1 MKININYILL
11 FSVFLFAC
19 KKNTITEYANEIDN
33 ISLNYLDS
41 KGNRDTAAVTYSF
54 ATSPGLAS
62 DTIWVPVTVAGKRV
76 STDRKF
82 VLAVVDSMTNAQ
94 ANLHYEPLKANYTI
108 AADSGKLL
116 VPVILKNIDPALSN
130 KSVILTVRVVEGGDF
145 KASLPV
151 AIRTKRIL
159 YSNRLEQPWWW
170 VLWQGNLG
178 PYNRIAHQLYLI
190 SGGGDLV
197 DVTKPD
203 AYLGIPRTLYFLQNA
218 RTFTRDPFTWV
229 TRNPEKGYVLTKRT
243 DGTEDY
249 DFYHKDSPGI
259 KLHVKFFPQVNAYFF
274 MNENGNQII
283 MN

>member
-1 MKININYILL
+1 MKINIYYIFLL
-11 FSVFLFAC
+11 SVFLFAC
-19 KKNTITEYANEIDN
+19 KKNQITQYTDETDN
-33 ISLNYLDS
+33 ISLNYLDA
-41 KGNRDTAAVTYSF
+41 KGNRDTAALTYSF
-54 ATSPGLAS
+54 ATNPGLAS

-76 STDRKF
+76 STARKF
-82 VLAVVDSMTNAQ
+82 VLSVVDSMTTAQ
-94 ANLHYEPLKANYTI
+94 ANLHYEPLKASYTM

-116 VPVILKNIDPALSN
+116 VPVVLKNIDPALSN
-130 KSVILTVRVVEGGDF
+130 KSVVLTVRAVQGGDF
-145 KASLPV
+145 NAVLPV

-159 YSNRLEQPWWW
+159 YSNRLEQPSWW

-190 SGGGDLV
+190 SGGGELV
-197 DVTKPD
+197 DVSKPD

-218 RTFTRDPFTWV
+218 RNFTRDPFTWV
-229 TRNPEKGYVLTKRT
+229 QRNPDKGYVLTKRT

-249 DFYHKDSPGI
+249 DFYHKDSPTI

-274 MNENGNQII
+274 LNENGNQII